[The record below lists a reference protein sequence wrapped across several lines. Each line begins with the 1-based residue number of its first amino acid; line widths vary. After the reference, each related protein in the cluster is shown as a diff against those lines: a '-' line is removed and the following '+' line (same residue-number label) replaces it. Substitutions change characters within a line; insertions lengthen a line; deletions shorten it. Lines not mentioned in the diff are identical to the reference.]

1 MSKTKTFNLID
12 YVNNLSDLSD
22 NFWDGKL
29 KTDIIHFIT
38 REKQIPQDNLTVII
52 SHPYEGNVLI
62 INNQYIFYYIHTLC
76 AEFNFKPEQFTV
88 ITSNWQIFKQ
98 YHYWKHDN
106 FIEEGRI
113 NFECDFL

>member
-38 REKQIPQDNLTVII
+38 REKQIPQDNLTVIKEVKIGAKNLNFVEI
-52 SHPYEGNVLI
+52 S
-62 INNQYIFYYIHTLC
+62 
-76 AEFNFKPEQFTV
+76 
-88 ITSNWQIFKQ
+88 
-98 YHYWKHDN
+98 
-106 FIEEGRI
+106 
-113 NFECDFL
+113 